1 MTGRGLARMI
11 VVQMIAGKM
20 TRARMTGVLTTEA
33 RITCAP
39 VICVQAISVVTRCS
53 RHKASVLIGQT
64 ATRRMETVRH
74 HHRRQRQVR
83 LPRLLLRRRR
93 VQPARLTHRIARH
106 GNRHGH
112 RIQILKRAASC
123 GPFSC
128 G

>member
-1 MTGRGLARMI
+1 MI

-20 TRARMTGVLTTEA
+20 TGGQTTGARMTGVLTTEA

-64 ATRRMETVRH
+64 ATRRMETVH
-74 HHRRQRQVR
+74 HRRRRQRQVR
-83 LPRLLLRRRR
+83 LPRLLRRHR
-93 VQPARLTHRIARH
+93 VQPVRQTHRIARH

-112 RIQILKRAASC
+112 RIQILKRAALC